1 MANPANSSEN
11 PELQAWVDKWSA
23 KYPPTWD
30 KNVQPLAGR
39 PSFGHKE
46 VEAVYQWK
54 FRRLW
59 PQRKI
64 DAMRTLSQNEVISL
78 TGRAFSCADEL
89 GALLILTL
97 IPGARTAGASAILMA
112 HDPERYTVMDIRAL
126 RSLISLGLWSKGAQ
140 GSQASG
146 LRWLDYLHVC
156 RDLAQRTN
164 RSLRTIDRALWAANG
179 HA

>member
-1 MANPANSSEN
+1 
-11 PELQAWVDKWSA
+11 
-23 KYPPTWD
+23 
-30 KNVQPLAGR
+30 
-39 PSFGHKE
+39 
-46 VEAVYQWK
+46 
-54 FRRLW
+54 
-59 PQRKI
+59 
-64 DAMRTLSQNEVISL
+64 
-78 TGRAFSCADEL
+78 
-89 GALLILTL
+89 
-97 IPGARTAGASAILMA
+97 MA

>member
-11 PELQAWVDKWSA
+11 PALQAWVDKWSA

-64 DAMRTLSQNEVISL
+64 DAMRTLSQNEVIWVWL
-78 TGRAFSCADEL
+78 PWRDH
-89 GALLILTL
+89 ILTCL
-97 IPGARTAGASAILMA
+97 P
-112 HDPERYTVMDIRAL
+112 
-126 RSLISLGLWSKGAQ
+126 WS
-140 GSQASG
+140 GS
-146 LRWLDYLHVC
+146 
-156 RDLAQRTN
+156 
-164 RSLRTIDRALWAANG
+164 
-179 HA
+179 